1 MGLGPYFACS
11 YYKVRQE
18 NLQRDLLESGLEVW
32 ISHGGII
39 MKINKLLCNFCRGSS
54 IEAVEQ

>member
-11 YYKVRQE
+11 YYKE

-32 ISHGGII
+32 ISHGGIC
-39 MKINKLLCNFCRGSS
+39 INRKVNCKSLCNF
-54 IEAVEQ
+54 VEVVV